1 MQILRI
7 DFTDK
12 YRADYDKYIFLLV

>member
-12 YRADYDKYIFLLV
+12 YRADYDKYISLLV